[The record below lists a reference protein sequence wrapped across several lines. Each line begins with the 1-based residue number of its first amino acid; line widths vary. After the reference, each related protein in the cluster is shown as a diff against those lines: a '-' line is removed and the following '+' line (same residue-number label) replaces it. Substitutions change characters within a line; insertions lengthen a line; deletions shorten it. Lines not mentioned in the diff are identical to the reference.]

1 MKHAKLY
8 IEKSIHTYN
17 VTTYK
22 WLHFQLID
30 NIEKNQEE
38 QTIVLVIKAH
48 NFFIYNEYRHI
59 SQTHSS

>member
-1 MKHAKLY
+1 MKHVKLY

-48 NFFIYNEYRHI
+48 NFFIYNE
-59 SQTHSS
+59 